1 LVKVEEL
8 GAVVVLLGVVEVYVV
23 VEEEKVVLVKVEFK
37 FEVKMVVKV

>member
-37 FEVKMVVKV
+37 FEVKMAVKV